1 MISRVKF
8 VIQTRTPTPPK
19 ICSTHPTMMK
29 LGDVIPDLKR
39 IHVIHFSNS
48 ADISI
53 FPPDIKSFCYQE
65 IHIKMHSNTILQFFC
80 LLLVL

>member
-29 LGDVIPDLKR
+29 LGDVIPDKENSKN
-39 IHVIHFSNS
+39 HVIHFFNS

-53 FPPDIKSFCYQE
+53 FPPDIISFV
-65 IHIKMHSNTILQFFC
+65 IKKYI
-80 LLLVL
+80 